1 MTTSI
6 NTNTAAYVALQSLNA
21 TSTALTAT
29 QKQIST
35 GYRVNDALDD
45 GAAFAVAQ
53 QVRSDVG
60 ALTTVNQ
67 QLGHASGVIGVA
79 NTALTDIS
87 SQLISAKS
95 TLTDIADGSN
105 SPAQVQQYVAS
116 FNKIVSAVADDV
128 DNSSTGGISLL
139 GSVAGTPTAGAN
151 VTVLTNENG
160 GTTTFNG
167 QDNSTTAQQLAAL
180 IGETFSRSATGVDT
194 FTGGPSGATP
204 TTASL
209 TAAQTAAT
217 TALEAGGTFDALQTT
232 NGNQLNQIGID
243 SGFLNSQQTFN
254 SNKIDSLNTGL
265 GALVDA
271 NLSQESAVLQSL
283 QIKQQLGTQALSIA
297 NQAPQALLS
306 LFK

>member
-6 NTNTAAYVALQSLNA
+6 NTNNAAYVALQSLNA
-21 TSTALTAT
+21 TSSALTAT

-67 QLGHASGVIGVA
+67 QLGHASGLVGLA

-87 SQLISAKS
+87 NQINTAKG
-95 TLTDIADGSN
+95 LLANIADGSN
-105 SPAQVQQYVAS
+105 SAAQQAQYITQFEGLVKTVAS
-116 FNKIVSAVADDV
+116 DV
-128 DNSSTGGISLL
+128 DNSGTGGVSLL
-139 GSVAGTPTAGAN
+139 GATSGAVAGQSE
-151 VTVLTNENG
+151 TVLTNENG
-160 GTTTFNG
+160 GT
-167 QDNSTTAQQLAAL
+167 STIAAKDSSGTAAALAAL
-180 IGETFSRSATGVDT
+180 IGVTYSRSAAGVDS
-194 FTGGPSGATP
+194 FTG
-204 TTASL
+204 TASS
-209 TAAQTAAT
+209 A
-217 TALEAGGTFDALQTT
+217 TALASLQPGTGGTPSAFAALQTT
-232 NGNQLNQIGID
+232 NLNYLNQVGVD
-243 SGFLNSQQTFN
+243 ASSLNSQQTFN
-254 SNKIDSLNTGL
+254 SAKIDSLNSGL